1 MVNASGAEIKHML
14 QTARTIAIV
23 GLSDKPDRASFRV
36 AKYLQHNGYR
46 IVPVNPNVMEV
57 LGERAVARLR
67 EVKIPVDVVDIFR
80 KPEFVPEIVED
91 AIAIGAKAVWMQ
103 EGIVHNGAAQ
113 RARQAGLQVV
123 MNKCMMKEHSRI
135 LAGRIDTVYPGQNAM
150 LQSSN
155 MLSACK

>member
-1 MVNASGAEIKHML
+1 MDNSCEVPMVNASGAEIAHML
-14 QTARTIAIV
+14 QAARTIAIV

-57 LGERAVARLR
+57 LGEPAVARLR

-113 RARQAGLQVV
+113 RARRAGLQVV

-135 LAGRIDTVYPGQNAM
+135 FGGQN
-150 LQSSN
+150 
-155 MLSACK
+155 

>member
-1 MVNASGAEIKHML
+1 MDNSCEVPMVNASGAEIAHML
-14 QTARTIAIV
+14 QAARTIAIV
-23 GLSDKPDRASFRV
+23 GLSDKPDRASFRF

-57 LGERAVARLR
+57 LGEPAVARLR

-91 AIAIGAKAVWMQ
+91 AIAIGAKAVWIQ

-113 RARQAGLQVV
+113 RARRAGLQVV

-135 LAGRIDTVYPGQNAM
+135 FGGQN
-150 LQSSN
+150 
-155 MLSACK
+155 